1 MAGGPSSMPGFGAD
15 EEDVDLYG
23 ESDYNLGAL
32 TLILTTKLPA

>member
-1 MAGGPSSMPGFGAD
+1 MPGFGAD

-32 TLILTTKLPA
+32 ALSLTNELHT